1 MAGARRLEDEVRVGL
16 ELVES
21 KPAFVDS
28 APRSVDPLDVISF
41 GKPVRRHV
49 RDFGVLFAAICLGV
63 AAWQAYKGKPASS
76 FCVWAAVGVVF
87 CVLGVFAPRALRPVW
102 SGWMKFA
109 HYLSIVMTFVLL
121 LVTWC
126 VGFVPMAIGLKFF
139 KVRRMDLSYRATTVS
154 YWETRDPKYDDFK
167 RLELQY

>member
-21 KPAFVDS
+21 KPAIVDNV
-28 APRSVDPLDVISF
+28 ARSVDPLDVISF

-76 FCVWAAVGVVF
+76 FCVWTAVGVVF
-87 CVLGVFAPRALRPVW
+87 GVLGLFAPRALRPVW
-102 SGWMKFA
+102 SAWMKFA
-109 HYLSIVMTFVLL
+109 HYLSIVMTFVIILL
-121 LVTWC
+121 TWTI
-126 VGFVPMAIGLKFF
+126 GFVPMAASLKVLRI
-139 KVRRMDLSYRATTVS
+139 KRMDLSYRSGAVT
-154 YWETRDPKYDDFK
+154 YWESRDPKYDDFK
-167 RLELQY
+167 RLEQQF